1 MKFTIKAKS
10 NGATLF
16 KDVDSSNK
24 KYINITWIKYLVL
37 FIISL
42 GVKRLEYSLIFQI
55 SHYKYIKKGKIEVRF
70 QKKI

>member
-24 KYINITWIKYLVL
+24 KYINILKANGWQEVE
-37 FIISL
+37 
-42 GVKRLEYSLIFQI
+42 G
-55 SHYKYIKKGKIEVRF
+55 KKPKSKSKSKSKS
-70 QKKI
+70 KKK